1 MIQDPY
7 RVLGLEPGASDDEV
21 KAAYRRLAKKYH
33 PDVNG
38 GSPEAEAKMKEINAA
53 YSQIMNRHANPNPG
67 SSRGAGSYG
76 SGQGG
81 YGGGYGGSGWGWGWG
96 DFGGWWDASGY
107 GGQQQ
112 QQTQQNESP
121 EMQAARNFINSG
133 HYREALN
140 LLEKMQ
146 DRPARWYFYMA
157 NAHMGLGNDVAALNY
172 ASRRSAATRT
182 TSNTASFCSACNT
195 PARPTARPGGA
206 TACPDW
212 TTPARGCALA
222 TCF

>member
-7 RVLGLEPGASDDEV
+7 RVLGLEPDASDDEV

-67 SSRGAGSYG
+67 SSRGAGPYG

-146 DRPARWYFYMA
+146 DRGF
-157 NAHMGLGNDVAALNY
+157 DVDSEIVMDAL
-172 ASRRSAATRT
+172 RSAWKQLDIDQI
-182 TSNTASFCSACNT
+182 ASGEKEKRAK
-195 PARPTARPGGA
+195 
-206 TACPDW
+206 
-212 TTPARGCALA
+212 
-222 TCF
+222 

>member
-53 YSQIMNRHANPNPG
+53 YSQIMNRHAEPNPG

-81 YGGGYGGSGWGWGWG
+81 YGGYGGSGWGWGWG
-96 DFGGWWDASGY
+96 DFGGWWDASG
-107 GGQQQ
+107 
-112 QQTQQNESP
+112 
-121 EMQAARNFINSG
+121 
-133 HYREALN
+133 
-140 LLEKMQ
+140 
-146 DRPARWYFYMA
+146 
-157 NAHMGLGNDVAALNY
+157 
-172 ASRRSAATRT
+172 
-182 TSNTASFCSACNT
+182 
-195 PARPTARPGGA
+195 
-206 TACPDW
+206 
-212 TTPARGCALA
+212 
-222 TCF
+222 